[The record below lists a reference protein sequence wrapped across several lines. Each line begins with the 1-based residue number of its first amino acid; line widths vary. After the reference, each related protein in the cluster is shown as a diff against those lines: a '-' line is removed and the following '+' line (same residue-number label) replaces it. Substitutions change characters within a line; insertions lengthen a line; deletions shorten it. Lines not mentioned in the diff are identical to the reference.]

1 MQGLETDSATI
12 VRSPRRFE
20 VITGDCERRAH
31 ADAFKGRLVALT
43 LTPGACIAEI
53 ARAHDIHPQL
63 LYTWRRQAKAGKLTL
78 PALETPAFAPVMIEE
93 ELSAGGSAVL
103 EPPEAATI
111 IIEIGGVTVRLPG
124 EIAAARLAQI
134 AAALREAL

>member
-78 PALETPAFAPVMIEE
+78 PAVETSAFAPVMNE
-93 ELSAGGSAVL
+93 AAL
-103 EPPEAATI
+103 EPPEAAAV
-111 IIEIGGVTVRLPG
+111 IIEIGVVTVRLPG

>member
-20 VITGDCERRAH
+20 VITGDSMRRAH
-31 ADAFKGRLVALT
+31 ADGFKGRLVALT
-43 LTPGACIAEI
+43 LTPGACIAQI
-53 ARAHDIHPQL
+53 ARAHDIHPQM
-63 LYTWRRQAKAGKLTL
+63 LYTWRRQAKAGKLAL
-78 PALETPAFAPVMIEE
+78 PAVETPAFAPVVIDDEPP
-93 ELSAGGSAVL
+93 AGGSAAL
-103 EPPEAATI
+103 EPSEVAAI
-111 IIEIGGVTVRLPG
+111 LIEIGGVTVRLPG